1 MTLPNDD
8 DESIPSLRTAVR
20 AAVGGKNH
28 TTTAGL
34 AGVSKNT
41 LWRAMNGKNIK
52 VRTFLRVAEAGGY
65 RVRFLLEKD
74 NPTK

>member
-1 MTLPNDD
+1 
-8 DESIPSLRTAVR
+8 
-20 AAVGGKNH
+20 
-28 TTTAGL
+28 
-34 AGVSKNT
+34 
-41 LWRAMNGKNIK
+41 MNGKNIK